1 MVYLDD
7 WEEFTSAAM
16 QLYESAPL
24 RTRYQVKYRRA
35 EKTVVLKVT
44 DDVKVFKYRVRRSV
58 EVATVQKFTQRLM
71 AQMAFDPNKA
81 AEPEAAK
88 APAPE
93 DSAPASPSKG
103 KSKKRK

>member
-24 RTRYQVKYRRA
+24 RTRYQVKYRRC

-44 DDVKVFKYRVRRSV
+44 DDVKVFKYRVRKST
-58 EVATVQKFTQRLM
+58 EVVSVQKFPHRLM
-71 AQMAFDPNKA
+71 IQMATDPNKA
-81 AEPEAAK
+81 AEPEPAK
-88 APAPE
+88 AA
-93 DSAPASPSKG
+93 ASEESPPS
-103 KSKKRK
+103 SPQRS